1 MSFGFFRVSSAGTV
15 NLYLLPYDFPRL
27 FRILARARKFKA
39 GNIPSEIRTQFTE
52 YLQDIPCYYWHGVMK
67 SLETVKLNSLYVPQP
82 WHGLADEL
90 TRSCEVIVK
99 KAVAALRMMDST
111 TKPHTLEVK
120 KKKSSPFE
128 ALKEQFQEFLVSLR
142 NSGPSQVAKHSVP
155 IAEMGDYISFISK
168 QKPLRDAYEDDD
180 EAVARQRSLFGNP
193 YKKLKKS
200 SKDSQDSVMLNE
212 EEEEGSHEF
221 DAESTA
227 ASVSAAKRKWIR
239 LPKSFASKLPPL
251 GLPGA
256 IVIPDFKG
264 LKFTPSL
271 EEFESSKHEFIEQAQ
286 KSILVGHSSSV
297 QPSATSMPPS
307 IPILDTDEV
316 VLDVD
321 ESSSLDDMEIKSELE
336 AGIQDP
342 QTSVP
347 NSVITEQI
355 MSWEDFEN
363 NYYHLVSAWPRGI
376 YF

>member
-1 MSFGFFRVSSAGTV
+1 MTFGFFRVSSAGTV

-27 FRILARARKFKA
+27 FRILSRARKFKA
-39 GNIPSEIRTQFTE
+39 GNIPSEIRTQFTD
-52 YLQDIPCYYWHGVMK
+52 YLQDIPCYYWHRVMK

-99 KAVAALRMMDST
+99 KAIAALRMMDST
-111 TKPHTLEVK
+111 SKPHALEVK
-120 KKKSSPFE
+120 KKSTPFE
-128 ALKEQFQEFLVSLR
+128 ALKVQFQEFLASLR
-142 NSGPSQVAKHSVP
+142 NSDPSQDANHSVP
-155 IAEMGDYISFISK
+155 IAEMGDYLSFISK

-180 EAVARQRSLFGNP
+180 EAIARQRSLFGNP
-193 YKKLKKS
+193 YKKQKKS

-227 ASVSAAKRKWIR
+227 ASVSAVKKKRIR
-239 LPKSFASKLPPL
+239 LPKSFATKLPPL

-264 LKFTPSL
+264 LKFTQSL
-271 EEFESSKHEFIEQAQ
+271 EELESSKQEFIEQAQ
-286 KSILVGHSSSV
+286 KSILAGNSSSV
-297 QPSATSMPPS
+297 QPSVTSIPLS
-307 IPILDTDEV
+307 IPIIEADEA

-321 ESSSLDDMEIKSELE
+321 ESSTLDNMEIKSEVE
-336 AGIQDP
+336 CGIEDP

-363 NYYHLVSAWPRGI
+363 NYYQLVSAWPRGI
-376 YF
+376 YV